1 MAEQVSDE
9 MLDAYMASPD
19 AHPGVAYS
27 RHELRRRL
35 RARRTNV
42 DEGTDVGRSSR
53 AAAVDTA
60 APQRVVVVRR
70 EQVGGRQNAEAYVE
84 DVFEELGLKH
94 VRHVGTVE
102 MRNGGTLWRMSGP
115 CPIHGVVHSSNHWV
129 LMNSPGYNTT
139 RVQCMSDGSIRELH
153 RLPID

>member
-19 AHPGVAYS
+19 AHPSVAYS
-27 RHELRRRL
+27 MHDLRRRM

-42 DEGTDVGRSSR
+42 DEGGSEPRSR
-53 AAAVDTA
+53 GAAADAA
-60 APQRVVVVRR
+60 APPRVVVVRR

-84 DVFEELGLKH
+84 DVFEELGMKH

-102 MRNGGTLWRMSGP
+102 MRNGGTLWRLTGP

-129 LMNSPGYNTT
+129 LMNSPNYNTT
-139 RVQCMSDGSIRELH
+139 RIQCMSDGSIRELH